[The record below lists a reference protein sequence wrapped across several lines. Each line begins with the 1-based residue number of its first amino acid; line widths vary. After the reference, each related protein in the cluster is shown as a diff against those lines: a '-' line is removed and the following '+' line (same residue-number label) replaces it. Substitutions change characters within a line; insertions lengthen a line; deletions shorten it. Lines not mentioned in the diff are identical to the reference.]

1 MKKYQLMG
9 RKASVKAKKRCPA
22 YPPLHILSLPTEILV
37 YVLRY
42 LLGDLASYL
51 LLALTCSKFNS
62 IVLKMFLYEEVQFK
76 TVTRFIKF
84 AHVHLPQRASPL
96 RFVLS
101 EPSSKINFIR
111 SVHFVNPPMYNDL
124 SPVIKIAGSY
134 SVFALDPGIDQYKG
148 FVRNLQL
155 LLNEAYGLKELKIS
169 EILPQFRFSSDFV
182 EPQSTNSLKL
192 RFKSRTPT
200 RTLERLSLS
209 AQSGWSIPFKVDHI
223 SLLTQFYGQIGSLEL
238 HNFVIND
245 AKLVNAAMLP
255 LQIQA
260 LALSACTYTKLLCR
274 RKCLDIFGETSFLA
288 LSAIPHIND
297 LFLIDA
303 IKANSK
309 LTRLSIDISSSIFYQ
324 VDPVDNSWKFQF
336 SKYNNFFKLLCSGKG
351 GYAHIKE
358 LILTQFDLF
367 HTMSHQHDSGL
378 DTIQE
383 EDEDTELI
391 ESKIDTFEYF
401 MQYLSEISTLTI
413 IMKKEPMVIHTCTNC
428 GFTVQDSSKRVS
440 SLRQDE
446 WVRVLLPI
454 LANKNCSVSV
464 YDYDMLLLYN
474 RLIN

>member
-1 MKKYQLMG
+1 M
-9 RKASVKAKKRCPA
+9 KASKQKNTV

-37 YVLRY
+37 YILRY
-42 LLGDLASYL
+42 LLGDIGSYL
-51 LLALTCSKFNS
+51 LLALTCSKLNS
-62 IVLKMFLYEEVQFK
+62 IVLKMFLYEAVQFK
-76 TVTRFIKF
+76 TIPRFIKF
-84 AHVHLPQRASPL
+84 AHIHLPQRASPL

-124 SPVIKIAGSY
+124 DEVIKIAGSY

-155 LLNEAYGLKELKIS
+155 LLSEAYGLKELKIS
-169 EILPQFRFSSDFV
+169 EILPQFKFSSDFL
-182 EPQSTNSLKL
+182 EQQSTNSLKL
-192 RFKSRTPT
+192 RFKSRTPI
-200 RTLERLSLS
+200 RKLDRLCLS

-223 SLLTQFYGQIGSLEL
+223 SLLTQFYGEIGSLEL

-245 AKLVNAAMLP
+245 AKLVNAAVPP

-260 LALSACTYTKLLCR
+260 LRLSACTYTKQLCR
-274 RKCLDIFGETSFLA
+274 RKCLDIFGVTSFLA

-309 LTRLSIDISSSIFYQ
+309 LTRLSIDISSSIFYL
-324 VDPVDNSWKFQF
+324 VDPVDNSWKFQY

-358 LILTQFDLF
+358 LVLTEFDLF
-367 HTMSHQHDSGL
+367 HTMSHQHDSNL

-383 EDEDTELI
+383 EDEDLELI
-391 ESKIDTFEYF
+391 ESKVNTFEYF
-401 MQYLSEISTLTI
+401 MEYLSEIPKLTI
-413 IMKKEPMVIHTCTNC
+413 ILKKEPMVIHTCMNC

-446 WVRVLLPI
+446 WARVLLPV
-454 LANKNCSVSV
+454 LAKKDCSITV
-464 YDYDMLLLYN
+464 YDYNMYLLYSRVLN
-474 RLIN
+474 